1 MKKTTT
7 RRARPANLST
17 REIGTLPW
25 SYFVVIAICGCVI
38 AAGFLLAARQHFMS
52 MDLGMKNSSLRKQLY
67 ELESENRRL
76 TLAREVALSP
86 AEITRTARKLGFVN
100 SFDDAMPTMAGMPKP
115 APGNAQV
122 IKTSAP
128 ANGVGTPRTSVTKTA
143 FQRPSNVAADKE
155 KAVKRSDVN
164 KNSVR
169 PGLNTVAKR

>member
-7 RRARPANLST
+7 RRARPANFSS

-52 MDLGMKNSSLRKQLY
+52 MDLGMKNSALRKQLY

-86 AEITRTARKLGFVN
+86 AEITRTARNLGFVN
-100 SFDDAMPTMAGMPKP
+100 FFDAAAPALAAQP
-115 APGNAQV
+115 APGANNPQV
-122 IKTSAP
+122 IKASAP
-128 ANGVGTPRTSVTKTA
+128 AAGAPRPAVTKTA
-143 FQRPSNVAADKE
+143 FHRPANAGSEKE
-155 KAVKRSDVN
+155 KSVKKADGTKS
-164 KNSVR
+164 SVR
-169 PGLNTVAKR
+169 PDLNTVAKR